1 MKVRK
6 QQIEQRSVDCYGVI
20 GDLSFDTVVQV
31 EKEGFAIITEGGE
44 QVTLDLSQVQAC
56 SSAAMA
62 LLLSWLRYASKQQK
76 SLIFSGVPVSLI
88 TMIEG
93 AQLDSLFTIQN

>member
-1 MKVRK
+1 MHK
-6 QQIEQRSVDCYGVI
+6 QQIEQLSVDRYGVV
-20 GDLSFDTVVQV
+20 GDLSFDSVVDV
-31 EKEGFAIITEGGE
+31 EKEGFAVINEGGK

-76 SLIFSGVPVSLI
+76 NLIFSGVPASLRA
-88 TMIEG
+88 MIKG
-93 AQLDSLFTIQN
+93 AQLDNLFTMQN

>member
-1 MKVRK
+1 MHK
-6 QQIEQRSVDCYGVI
+6 QQIEQLSVDRYGVV
-20 GDLSFDTVVQV
+20 GDLSFDSVVDV
-31 EKEGFAIITEGGE
+31 EKEGFAVINEGGK

-76 SLIFSGVPVSLI
+76 SLIFSGLPTSL
-88 TMIEG
+88 TAMIKG

>member
-1 MKVRK
+1 MHK
-6 QQIEQRSVDCYGVI
+6 QQIEQLGVDSYGVV
-20 GDLSFDTVVQV
+20 GDLSFDSVVEV
-31 EKEGFAIITEGGE
+31 EQEGFTVINEGGK
-44 QVTLDLSQVQAC
+44 QVSLDLSQVQAC

-76 SLIFSGVPVSLI
+76 SLVFSGMPASLRA
-88 TMIEG
+88 MIKG

>member
-1 MKVRK
+1 MHK
-6 QQIEQRSVDCYGVI
+6 QQIEQRSVGCYGVI
-20 GDLSFDTVVQV
+20 GDLSFDTVVSV
-31 EKEGFAIITEGGE
+31 EKEGFTIIVEGGE
-44 QVTLDLSQVQAC
+44 QVTLDLSQVQVC

-76 SLIFSGVPVSLI
+76 SLAFTGMPASLRV
-88 TMIEG
+88 MIKG